1 MRDSFS
7 QAHTINGGIR
17 MTTRLILLQMLFIM
31 SLLFEYTYGISKF
44 LLIHSIVCA
53 ILLKDAVQTIDW
65 DEVMTTFHKVR
76 NRIEY
81 QFVYS

>member
-1 MRDSFS
+1 
-7 QAHTINGGIR
+7 
-17 MTTRLILLQMLFIM
+17 MTTRLIILQCLLIM

-53 ILLKDAVQTIDW
+53 ILLKDVLQSIDW
-65 DEVMTTFHKVR
+65 DEVITTFHKVR